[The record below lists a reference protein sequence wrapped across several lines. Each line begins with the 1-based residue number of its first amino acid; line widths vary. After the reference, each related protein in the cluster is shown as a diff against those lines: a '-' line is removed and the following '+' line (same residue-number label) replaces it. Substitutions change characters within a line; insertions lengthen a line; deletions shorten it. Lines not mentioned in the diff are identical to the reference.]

1 MRSTTNPRNNIM
13 QTTPIYAAILGLVFV
28 VLSIRTLLLRRNLKV
43 AIGNGDQPILPRA
56 VRAHANFVEYVPIS
70 LLLISFLEIRT
81 RTNLW
86 IHTLCIA
93 LVIGRIVHA
102 IGVSQVKEDFRY
114 RITGMVI
121 TFTVI
126 VAASIGLMISY
137 AFHLDA

>member
-1 MRSTTNPRNNIM
+1 M
-13 QTTPIYAAILGLVFV
+13 QITPIYAAILGPIFV
-28 VLSIRTLLLRRNLKV
+28 ILSIRTLLMRRKLKV
-43 AIGNGDQPILPRA
+43 VIGNGDQPTLTRA
-56 VRAHANFVEYVPIS
+56 VRAHANFAEYVPIS

-81 RTNLW
+81 RTNLL

-102 IGVSQVKEDFRY
+102 IGVSQIKEDFRY
-114 RITGMVI
+114 RIAGMMI

-137 AFHLDA
+137 VFHLGT